1 MTVIKSSTMN
11 KKRKEKVKEFPHP
24 VDCGWSWVVLLASFI
39 LFVTFGGI
47 LRSFGIYMV
56 EFFTVYNTDS
66 TSSSL
71 IIGLQFATSSVVG
84 RSVEIHIT

>member
-1 MTVIKSSTMN
+1 MN

-56 EFFTVYNTDS
+56 EFFT
-66 TSSSL
+66 
-71 IIGLQFATSSVVG
+71 
-84 RSVEIHIT
+84 